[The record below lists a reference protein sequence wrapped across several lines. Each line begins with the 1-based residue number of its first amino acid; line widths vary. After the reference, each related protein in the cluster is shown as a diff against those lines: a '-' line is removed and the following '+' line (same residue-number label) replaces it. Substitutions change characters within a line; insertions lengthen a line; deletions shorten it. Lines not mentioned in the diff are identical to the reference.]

1 MATEL
6 SRSQFAHDTLKEST
20 AALNQLSESYTSLD
34 SVLANTRSLLGT
46 LLKSQKSDT
55 WYLETAFYVL
65 AVTVGWLIFRR
76 FLYGPAWWFVYLPLK
91 MFWNASMAVFT
102 VIGLRGGS
110 ATTSI
115 AQSQSGRVGTTI
127 IPGRTSAQATMSGTD
142 APRVERPERGNLRPP
157 RVEGDRPLVD
167 VVGEMTDETREQAQ
181 NQQDSQRSGEQQP
194 EEQVQRN
201 PKKRMWD
208 EAVEAKKY
216 EEQKKKDEL

>member
-34 SVLANTRSLLGT
+34 SVLASTRSLLGT

-91 MFWNASMAVFT
+91 MFWNALMAVFT

-110 ATTSI
+110 ATISI
-115 AQSQSGRVGTTI
+115 AQSQSQRAGTTI
-127 IPGRTSAQATMSGTD
+127 IPGGTSVQATMSGTD

-181 NQQDSQRSGEQQP
+181 NQQDAQGSGEQQP

-208 EAVEAKKY
+208 EAVEAKKH
-216 EEQKKKDEL
+216 EEQKKKYEL